1 MTDFFTTGPI
11 DPRIYKELA
20 TDMWRETVSYLPVKD
35 VLKLPNLCKYLNE
48 EVVWHK
54 HSGRLM
60 WGEMAPGAIDE
71 LVFQRWRGENPP
83 SQTALICACYR
94 GAPVAHVSAL
104 ADGANVNAVD
114 SFGRTPLYLASCG
127 GYEDIVRVLLGANA
141 DPNVADNDGWTPLI
155 IASHYGYPA
164 VVAALLEGG
173 KDGVGLKFNC
183 ANVNHANNFTG
194 RTALMAAC
202 ANTRVDCV
210 RVLVNA
216 RADVTMR
223 NNQGETALDMAR
235 HNVYI
240 EIIRILEE
248 AQT

>member
-20 TDMWRETVSYLPVKD
+20 TDMWRETVSYLPIKD
-35 VLKLPNLCKYLNE
+35 VLKLPNLCKYFNE
-48 EVVWHK
+48 EIVWHK
-54 HSGRLM
+54 HSGRLV
-60 WGEMAPGAIDE
+60 WGEMPHIDTK
-71 LVFQRWRGENPP
+71 VFKEWSGDDLP
-83 SQTALICACYR
+83 SLTALMCACWR
-94 GAPVAHVSAL
+94 GAPLNHVSAL
-104 ADGANVNAVD
+104 IPSCSNVNNVVD
-114 SFGRTPLYLASCG
+114 DDGLTALHRASWRG
-127 GYEDIVRVLLGANA
+127 HKGIVQKLLEANA
-141 DPNVADNDGWTPLI
+141 NPNIADNDGWSPLSV
-155 IASHYGYPA
+155 ASHYGYSA

-183 ANVNHANNFTG
+183 ANVNHANNNG
-194 RTALMAAC
+194 VTALMAAC
-202 ANTRVDCV
+202 ANNREDCV